1 MSSINAPIVIKPGK
15 TAKTR
20 SGNRSAARLVQR
32 NLVATKLR
40 LVLTALS
47 IVLGVSF
54 VTASFILADGLRQSF
69 KVLSA
74 SINDGTDLS
83 LRSIDGLGEALPI
96 SDTLIAKVQ
105 AIPGVAA
112 AVGQLTTDGVQPVKA
127 NGDPITVQGPPQF
140 GFAWVPDKK
149 LNAFTV
155 IKGREPRSGAEFTID
170 LASAKNNDLLVGN
183 SYDVLTPTGRYNAK
197 LVGLVRFGPENA
209 TLGATLTQFPLAT
222 AQAWLGLP
230 GQVRV
235 VDIRVDDANKLATI
249 QAVKAAIERFAPNG
263 TEVVNQRT
271 LTKETENEYIANVNL
286 IGNVLLGFAIVSLF
300 VSSFIIAN
308 TFSIVVGQRTRELA
322 LLRALGGSREQVRG
336 MVMGEAAI
344 VGLGASL
351 VGIGVG
357 VLVTLGLRA
366 AFGAIGLSLP
376 DADLAVSP
384 RTWVVGVTLGL
395 GVTVLAAIRPALRAS
410 RVAPVKAMSAN
421 VAGAE
426 TRVSIRSAGLGI
438 GIAGLGSA
446 LIGLGQLSTGS
457 IELAGVGTGVILVL
471 VGVLRLAPFLVQPV
485 LGVLGAPIRMAL
497 GHSGKLAQTNA
508 RRNPR
513 RTANTG
519 AALMIGLA
527 LVAGAL
533 VIGQSIKDHFAKTV
547 ATGITADVLITPKAD
562 VGVPLVLAT
571 QMQATGA
578 FTTIGDV
585 RQGEIQLNGNTTG
598 VSGVAVGSWSGLFN
612 LDLVIGNAPGG
623 PNAIALTVDEAKR
636 LGVSVGDSVAVKFP
650 MGAQRRLTVDGVYRP
665 SALLQNAVLDTSS
678 WAQVA
683 TVSTVDVIAGRFSPL
698 VTPIQRAQAIAG
710 LRAALIQVNVETAT
724 QFTERVSAQ
733 IDQLLV
739 VINLMMVLTIII
751 ALLGITNTLA
761 LAVIE
766 RTRELGLLRAVG
778 MSRRTVRRIVRWEA
792 ALIAT
797 FGAVLGTVLGIVLG
811 WIGVQALPED
821 IATGIN
827 IPFASLAV
835 LTFGAVLAAIAAAQ
849 IPARRASRLDIL
861 KAISI

>member
-1 MSSINAPIVIKPGK
+1 MSSINTPVVVKPGNA
-15 TAKTR
+15 AKIR
-20 SGNRSAARLVQR
+20 SGRRSAARLVRR

-54 VTASFILADGLRQSF
+54 VTSSFVLADGLRKSF

-83 LRSIDGLGEALPI
+83 LRSVDGLGEALPI

-127 NGDPITVQGPPQF
+127 NGDPVTVQGPPQF

-170 LASAKNNDLLVGN
+170 LASAKNNDLLLGN

-209 TLGATLTQFPLAT
+209 TLGATLTQFPLTT
-222 AQAWLGLP
+222 AQTWFGLP

-235 VDIRVDDANKLATI
+235 VEIRVKGANKLETI
-249 QAVKAAIERFAPNG
+249 QAVKAAIERFAPSG

-271 LTKETENEYIANVNL
+271 LTKETEDGYITNVDL

-308 TFSIVVGQRTRELA
+308 TFAIVVGQRTRELA

-336 MVMGEAAI
+336 MVLGEAAI
-344 VGLGASL
+344 VGFGASL

-366 AFGAIGLSLP
+366 AFGALGLSLP
-376 DADLAVSP
+376 DADPVVSP
-384 RTWVVGVTLGL
+384 RTWAIGVTLGL

-410 RVAPVKAMSAN
+410 RVAPVTAMSTN

-426 TRVSIRSAGLGI
+426 SHVSIRSAGVGI
-438 GIAGLGSA
+438 GIAGLGAA
-446 LIGLGQLSTGS
+446 LVGLGQLSTGS
-457 IELAGVGTGVILVL
+457 IELAAVGTGVILVL
-471 VGVLRLAPFLVQPV
+471 VGVLRLAPYLVQPV
-485 LGVLGAPIRMAL
+485 LSVLGAPIRRAL

-508 RRNPR
+508 MRNPR

-547 ATGITADVLITPKAD
+547 ATGIAADVLITPKGN
-562 VGVPLVLAT
+562 VGVPLVLAAE
-571 QMQATGA
+571 MQATGG

-585 RQGEIQLNGNTTG
+585 RQGEIQLNGNTTT
-598 VSGVAVGSWSGLFN
+598 VSGVAASSWSGLFK
-612 LDLVIGNAPGG
+612 LDLANGEAPYG
-623 PNAIALTVDEAKR
+623 PNAIALTVEEAKR
-636 LGVSVGDSVAVKFP
+636 LGVGVGASIVVKFP
-650 MGAQRRLTVDGVYRP
+650 IGTQRRLVVSGLYQP
-665 SALLQNAVLDTSS
+665 SALLRDALLDTSS

-683 TVSTVDVIAGRFSPL
+683 KVSTVDVIAGRFSPL
-698 VTPIQRAQAIAG
+698 VTPVQRTQAITA
-710 LRAALIQVNVETAT
+710 LRAALVQVNVETAA
-724 QFTERVSAQ
+724 QFTERISAQ

-739 VINLMMVLTIII
+739 IINLMMVLTIII

-778 MSRRTVRRIVRWEA
+778 MSRRAIRRIVRWEA

-797 FGAVLGTVLGIVLG
+797 FGAVLGAVLGIVLG
-811 WIGVQALPED
+811 WVGVRALPNG

-827 IPFASLAV
+827 IPFASLGV
-835 LTFGAVLAAIAAAQ
+835 LTLGAVVAAIVAAQ
-849 IPARRASRLDIL
+849 IPARRASRLDVL
-861 KAISI
+861 KAISL